1 MASMGLFLTPWVGDS
16 LSPFHPNLASLL
28 CLPALNSEAD
38 DSSIATWRA
47 SFTAMPAGQESSD
60 GDSGVENISDNG
72 VNSFKTDVGELNG
85 HSSVK
90 NDSGINRAFSI
101 PKAKVSVTLPVFN
114 SLDIEA
120 LPVDTVSKFFITIA
134 PGALGTVDVPV
145 YAYRSSKP
153 GPVVGITCA
162 IHGNEVNGI
171 PVIQRLFSRIE
182 RQTTHQQSNAQGT
195 SEGRQESLTVD
206 CGTIIGIP
214 VVNVPGFVASMRYF
228 DDDSKQDL
236 NRLMPGKI
244 DGAAPQ
250 QYAYRI
256 FHNIVSKFDYLLDLH
271 TASLGRRNSLYVRSD
286 MNDPV
291 IARLSTLM
299 KPQVLV
305 HVATKGSLRGCAQA
319 VGVKALTVEAC
330 YPLSAFFIGNASSFQ
345 KPFIQDTYDGICRV
359 ISDIGLFS
367 ASQIPDQ
374 TLDATSSL
382 CVKETIVCTRSYW
395 IFTQT
400 GGILRVFKDIADLVQ
415 PGELIAQ
422 VESIFGDVIEEVH
435 APVDYPTVVVGLEA
449 NPIARGGNRVVHLG
463 VIGSNFGEVIF
474 GVPFLS
480 SPGNAATPQVI
491 SLLVLE
497 GVGF

>member
-1 MASMGLFLTPWVGDS
+1 MAPSVIG
-16 LSPFHPNLASLL
+16 
-28 CLPALNSEAD
+28 
-38 DSSIATWRA
+38 
-47 SFTAMPAGQESSD
+47 
-60 GDSGVENISDNG
+60 
-72 VNSFKTDVGELNG
+72 SFKSNVDELNG
-85 HSSVK
+85 HTSIKEDGS
-90 NDSGINRAFSI
+90 INPAFSI
-101 PKAKVSVTLPVFN
+101 PKAKESVSFPVFN

-120 LPVDTVSKFFITIA
+120 LPVDTVTKFFITIA
-134 PGALGTVDVPV
+134 PGVLGTVDVPV

-182 RQTTHQQSNAQGT
+182 CGTTHKLRNAQET
-195 SEGRQESLTVD
+195 SEGGQESLTVD

-214 VVNVPGFVASMRYF
+214 VVNVPGFVASMRCF
-228 DDDSKQDL
+228 DDESKQDL

-256 FHNIVSKFDYLLDLH
+256 FHNIVAKFDYLMDLH
-271 TASLGRRNSLYVRSD
+271 TASLGRRNSLYVRAD

-291 IARLSTLM
+291 ISKLATLM

-319 VGVKALTVEAC
+319 IGVKALTVE
-330 YPLSAFFIGNASSFQ
+330 IGNASSFQ
-345 KPFIQDTYDGICRV
+345 KLFIQDTYDGICRV

-367 ASQIPDQ
+367 ASEIPDR
-374 TLDATSSL
+374 TLDRASSL
-382 CVKETIVCTRSYW
+382 GIKESVVCSRSYW
-395 IFTQT
+395 IFTKT
-400 GGILRVFKDIADLVQ
+400 GGILRVFKDIAELVQ

-435 APVDYPTVVVGLEA
+435 APADYPTVVVGVEA
-449 NPIARGGNRVVHLG
+449 NPIARGGNR
-463 VIGSNFGEVIF
+463 I
-474 GVPFLS
+474 
-480 SPGNAATPQVI
+480 
-491 SLLVLE
+491 
-497 GVGF
+497 

>member
-1 MASMGLFLTPWVGDS
+1 MAPSVIG
-16 LSPFHPNLASLL
+16 
-28 CLPALNSEAD
+28 
-38 DSSIATWRA
+38 
-47 SFTAMPAGQESSD
+47 
-60 GDSGVENISDNG
+60 
-72 VNSFKTDVGELNG
+72 SFKTNVDELNG
-85 HSSVK
+85 HSSIK
-90 NDSGINRAFSI
+90 NDSSINRAFSI
-101 PKAKVSVTLPVFN
+101 PKAKESVSLPVFN
-114 SLDIEA
+114 SLNIEA

-182 RQTTHQQSNAQGT
+182 RGTTHKHRNTQET
-195 SEGRQESLTVD
+195 SEDGQESLRVD

-214 VVNVPGFVASMRYF
+214 VVNVPGFVASMRFF

-256 FHNIVSKFDYLLDLH
+256 FHNIVTKFDYLMDLH
-271 TASLGRRNSLYVRSD
+271 TASLGRRNSLYVRAD

-291 IARLSTLM
+291 IAKLATLM

-305 HVATKGSLRGCAQA
+305 HVATKGSLRGCAQEI
-319 VGVKALTVEAC
+319 GVKALTVE
-330 YPLSAFFIGNASSFQ
+330 IGNASSFQ

-359 ISDIGLFS
+359 ISEIGLFS
-367 ASQIPDQ
+367 ASEIPDRS
-374 TLDATSSL
+374 LNRASSL
-382 CVKETIVCTRSYW
+382 GVKESVVCSRSYW

-400 GGILRVFKDIADLVQ
+400 GGILRVFKDIAELVQ

-435 APVDYPTVVVGLEA
+435 APADYLTVVVGLEA
-449 NPIARGGNRVVHLG
+449 NPIARGGNRIVHLG
-463 VIGSNFGEVIF
+463 VVGSNFGEVAND
-474 GVPFLS
+474 GHL
-480 SPGNAATPQVI
+480 
-491 SLLVLE
+491 
-497 GVGF
+497 